1 MAEDISPLV
10 SIKITYIPVHC
21 LQIFTVSYI
30 FYGCISPYYHLTPS
44 SFPCATMTR
53 PFKPPP
59 LARDTTGFR
68 CNSLRAYAWKQWTM
82 FEATFA
88 ICGLEPWEK
97 LVFVIVMSLLTF
109 LFFTGLSRV
118 IPSQLISLLPRTA
131 YYLWG
136 DERVLNH
143 WMDHAAASVR
153 EL

>member
-1 MAEDISPLV
+1 MS
-10 SIKITYIPVHC
+10 
-21 LQIFTVSYI
+21 
-30 FYGCISPYYHLTPS
+30 
-44 SFPCATMTR
+44 TR

-68 CNSLRAYAWKQWTM
+68 CNSLSAYAWKQWTM

-118 IPSQLISLLPRTA
+118 IPQLTSLLPRTA